1 MRKRFTVWLLMTV
14 GVSAFVCLL
23 SGRWADPWLW
33 TYCAIWIATVT
44 YGLTGIGDDLA
55 RERFQG
61 TVKGEDAVALR
72 FVRLFGFAHL
82 AVGALDVGRWHLAP
96 VPAALRGAALAG
108 MAFALVLVYRS
119 MRENRFFSAVV
130 RVQTDRGHS
139 VVDTGPYSIVRHPGY
154 AGMIAGVPLSGLAL
168 GSWLSFGLALI
179 YSMLILR
186 RVLFEDAFLCRNLA
200 GYPAYTRRVTGRLIP
215 GTW

>member
-1 MRKRFTVWLLMTV
+1 V
-14 GVSAFVCLL
+14 
-23 SGRWADPWLW
+23 
-33 TYCAIWIATVT
+33 IWISTVT
-44 YGLTGIGDDLA
+44 YGLTGIGEDLA

-72 FVRLFGFAHL
+72 FVRAIGFAHL

-96 VPAALRGAALAG
+96 VPASVRAAALT
-108 MAFALVLVYRS
+108 ALPLALLLVYRS

-130 RVQTDRGHS
+130 RVQTDRGHV
-139 VVDTGPYSIVRHPGY
+139 VVDTGPYSVIRHPGY
-154 AGMIAGVPLSGLAL
+154 AGMFVGVPLSGLAL

-179 YSMLILR
+179 YSALILR
-186 RVLFEDAFLCRNLA
+186 RVIFEDAFLCQNLT
-200 GYPAYTRRVTGRLIP
+200 GYQAYTRRVTGRLIP